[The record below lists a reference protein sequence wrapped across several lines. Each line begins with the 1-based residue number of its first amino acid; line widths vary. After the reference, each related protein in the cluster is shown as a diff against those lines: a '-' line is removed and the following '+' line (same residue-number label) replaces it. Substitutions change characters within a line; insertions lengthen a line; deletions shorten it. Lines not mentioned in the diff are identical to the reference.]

1 MIMLESQAGRQS
13 KQRDP
18 KADLVDLEEP
28 DQEVPSILLRPAE
41 FEARFLA
48 ELHVARNFLR

>member
-18 KADLVDLEEP
+18 KADLADLEEH
-28 DQEVPSILLRPAE
+28 DQEVPPIL
-41 FEARFLA
+41 
-48 ELHVARNFLR
+48 